1 MFYLRDQNGNQLN
14 WFDDFTNAIT
24 GTNTQF
30 MKSDIEED
38 EKEYKVTMDVPGVQ
52 KDNLT
57 ISYNNETLVVSY
69 KKDENK
75 EEKKKNYIKHERFS
89 SSYKRSFYLENG
101 DASNIHAKLEN
112 GLLTIVVSK
121 KVKEIENKNIIT
133 IE

>member
-75 EEKKKNYIKHERFS
+75 EEKKKNFI
-89 SSYKRSFYLENG
+89 
-101 DASNIHAKLEN
+101 N